1 MVNTGV
7 LSPED
12 VRKGQEKI
20 KEEIYARAKELGIS
34 TDDLCPLLMEYSIS
48 KAIVS
53 LRLVSCGY

>member
-34 TDDLCPLLMEYSIS
+34 TDDHEMSRRGDLFTIQQLQ
-48 KAIVS
+48 
-53 LRLVSCGY
+53 

>member
-34 TDDLCPLLMEYSIS
+34 KAGPQPPILRKRCGRQIGKTEYM
-48 KAIVS
+48 
-53 LRLVSCGY
+53 

>member
-34 TDDLCPLLMEYSIS
+34 TDDLCPLPDGDNTPVFTIFIHVLY
-48 KAIVS
+48 
-53 LRLVSCGY
+53 Y

>member
-34 TDDLCPLLMEYSIS
+34 TDDLCLMEYSIS

>member
-20 KEEIYARAKELGIS
+20 KEEIYARAIELGIS
-34 TDDLCPLLMEYSIS
+34 TDDLCPLPDGVFNI
-48 KAIVS
+48 
-53 LRLVSCGY
+53 

>member
-20 KEEIYARAKELGIS
+20 KEEIYARQKNWAFRQM
-34 TDDLCPLLMEYSIS
+34 TFAHCLMEYSIS